1 MDFRIPWVPNTQN
14 VLKYVKIND
23 SSITGWG
30 CFFMVP
36 SLNLKGTVARI
47 YPEILR
53 ESNGHIRLFTNFA
66 NSRGKFP
73 NSDSVGFQSFQSLG
87 PGSGA
92 TKMHAPCCNP
102 GSPELGSWNGGT
114 PNLASWNVRALL
126 PCLETESPVS
136 NFEPCTL

>member
-36 SLNLKGTVARI
+36 HLNLKGTVARI

-66 NSRGKFP
+66 SSRGKLP
-73 NSDSVGFQSFQSLG
+73 NSDSVGFQSLG

-92 TKMHAPCCNP
+92 TKMHAPKNRNRAGTLLETLLEPWQPCWNIP
-102 GSPELGSWNGGT
+102 GTCWNLPGTLLEPCLQPSWNH
-114 PNLASWNVRALL
+114 A
-126 PCLETESPVS
+126 
-136 NFEPCTL
+136 